1 MAIQYFPLSR
11 WNNQPIYSAKASEW
25 VRGVS
30 KQAWSAH
37 DLRKR
42 ARSIWAE
49 LGVDYIVCESLLNHA
64 RDKLDQANIHTHME
78 LQKKEALETYHK
90 WLKKGWCT
98 CLAPVLIQND
108 TLDKPLSR
116 LA

>member
-1 MAIQYFPLSR
+1 MGTGST
-11 WNNQPIYSAKASEW
+11 K
-25 VRGVS
+25 
-30 KQAWSAH
+30 KAWSAH

-49 LGVDYIVCESLLNHA
+49 LGVDYIVCEYLLNHA
-64 RDKLDQANIHTHME
+64 RDKLDQAYIHTHME

-90 WLKKGWCT
+90 WLKKDGV
-98 CLAPVLIQND
+98 PVSIQN
-108 TLDKPLSR
+108 LIIDKPLSR